1 MQDGKQGV
9 SFDRWLMRVKDILQ
23 ISMALGAI
31 IWGGIQF
38 LKTLEERDRTIT
50 YLQTQVSELRA
61 QNHLRTRN

>member
-1 MQDGKQGV
+1 MNDGRQGV
-9 SFDRWLMRVKDILQ
+9 SFDRWLMRIKDILQ

-31 IWGGIQF
+31 IWGGIKF